1 MSLLPENRVSRQ
13 RFVLGVIAMVV
24 LIAASNVLVQH
35 PINDWLTWGAL
46 TYPITFLV
54 TDLLNRTEGL
64 KAANRVIYVGFA
76 VAVVASIALATPRI
90 AIASG
95 TAFLMAQLLD
105 VRVFDRLRAG
115 SWWKA
120 PLVSSTIASGVDT
133 VLFFSIAFYGTQVPW
148 QTLLL
153 GDFLVKLAIAFV
165 LLGPFRI
172 MARQAITAAGTAR

>member
-1 MSLLPENRVSRQ
+1 MSLLPTDSISRK
-13 RFVLGVIAMVV
+13 RFLLGVAAMVV

-54 TDLLNRTEGL
+54 TDLLNRTEGP

-76 VAVVASIALATPRI
+76 VAVIASIALATPRI

-105 VRVFDRLRAG
+105 VQVFDRLRSG

-120 PLVSSTIASGVDT
+120 PLVSSTIASALDT
-133 VLFFSIAFYGTQVPW
+133 VLFFSIAFYGTDVPW

-153 GDFLVKLAIAFV
+153 GDFLVKLVIAFV
-165 LLGPFRI
+165 LLGPFR
-172 MARQAITAAGTAR
+172 ALASQSITACGTAR

>member
-1 MSLLPENRVSRQ
+1 MSLLPENATSRR
-13 RFVLGVIAMVV
+13 RFLLGVVAMVV

-35 PINDWLTWGAL
+35 QINDWLTWGAL

-54 TDLLNRTEGL
+54 TDLLNRTEGP

-76 VAVVASIALATPRI
+76 VAVIASIALATPRI

-120 PLVSSTIASGVDT
+120 PLISSTIASAFDT
-133 VLFFSIAFYGTQVPW
+133 VLFFSIAFYGTDVPW

-153 GDFLVKLAIAFV
+153 GDFLVKLVIAFV
-165 LLGPFRI
+165 LLGPFR
-172 MARQAITAAGTAR
+172 ALAQQSITASGTAR